1 MTGTE
6 SQHISMIFLA
16 FFYFVVSCGKYSNL
30 SSSIIFVCIFG
41 KPIVFIILYKYKNRN
56 RQMIILLYS
65 SWSSRCSS
73 CHSPE
78 SGLHHMQC
86 SNPQS
91 IYHQE
96 YMILEIGWNL
106 IYIIPIKF
114 WCMDFA
120 NTYMLLLWLKSGT
133 PDTSKILKY

>member
-6 SQHISMIFLA
+6 NQHISMIFLA

-30 SSSIIFVCIFG
+30 SSIIIFGCIFG
-41 KPIVFIILYKYKNRN
+41 KLIVFIILYKYKNRN

-91 IYHQE
+91 IYHSAPRIYDIRDRLKLNIYHPHQILMYGFCE
-96 YMILEIGWNL
+96 Y
-106 IYIIPIKF
+106 IYVIIV
-114 WCMDFA
+114 
-120 NTYMLLLWLKSGT
+120 T
-133 PDTSKILKY
+133 

>member
-1 MTGTE
+1 MRNSKTPGDSNTHWPSLWQE
-6 SQHISMIFLA
+6 QKIEKFSMNILA

-41 KPIVFIILYKYKNRN
+41 KPIVFIILYTYKNRY

-106 IYIIPIKF
+106 INYMHQYIICTNI
-114 WCMDFA
+114 
-120 NTYMLLLWLKSGT
+120 
-133 PDTSKILKY
+133 

>member
-1 MTGTE
+1 MRNSNQTPGDSITHW
-6 SQHISMIFLA
+6 QGQKMNIFIW

-30 SSSIIFVCIFG
+30 SSIIIFVWFFG

-91 IYHQE
+91 IYHSAPRIYDIRDRLKNDHPHQ
-96 YMILEIGWNL
+96 ILMYGFCESIC
-106 IYIIPIKF
+106 YY
-114 WCMDFA
+114 CD
-120 NTYMLLLWLKSGT
+120 
-133 PDTSKILKY
+133 